1 MEAGWAEVKKLA
13 YGPLGLKPAEF
24 WELTMT
30 ELVEMAEAHGE
41 YGRQKDEAEYYRTAW
56 LAANLMNS
64 TGNFKQHLTPEKL
77 LGKNQQA
84 TGQTKPITVE
94 ERERQFNELLK
105 KFNKT

>member
-30 ELVEMAEAHGE
+30 ELVEMAEAHSE
-41 YGRQKDEAEYYRTAW
+41 NLQNRQEADYYRTAW

-64 TGNFKQHLTPEKL
+64 TGNYKQHLTPDKL
-77 LGKNQQA
+77 LGKNKTDQA
-84 TGQTKPITVE
+84 KLITVE
-94 ERERQFNELLK
+94 ERERQFNELLE
-105 KFNKT
+105 KFNKV